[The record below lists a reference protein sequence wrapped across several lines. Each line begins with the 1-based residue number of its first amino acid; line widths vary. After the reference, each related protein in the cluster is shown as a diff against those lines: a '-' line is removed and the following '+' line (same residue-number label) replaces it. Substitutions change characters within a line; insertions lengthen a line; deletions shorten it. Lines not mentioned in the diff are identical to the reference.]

1 MWGGVLSTQALLTMS
16 MKLQYRENGF
26 HSSLFLAVAPF
37 PGLPRLDYGHFQQCP
52 SDPRRL
58 IWLLYL
64 RANGWSIKQGYKGFV
79 YIAVISAVIAA
90 FYTAMM
96 FLTGR

>member
-1 MWGGVLSTQALLTMS
+1 MIRYLFIIPLLLSI
-16 MKLQYRENGF
+16 
-26 HSSLFLAVAPF
+26 
-37 PGLPRLDYGHFQQCP
+37 
-52 SDPRRL
+52 

-64 RANGWSIKQGYKGFV
+64 RLNGWSIRQGYKGFV

>member
-1 MWGGVLSTQALLTMS
+1 MVRYFFIIPLL
-16 MKLQYRENGF
+16 L
-26 HSSLFLAVAPF
+26 
-37 PGLPRLDYGHFQQCP
+37 
-52 SDPRRL
+52 
-58 IWLLYL
+58 WLLYL
-64 RANGWSIKQGYKGFV
+64 RVNGWSIKQGYKGFV

>member
-1 MWGGVLSTQALLTMS
+1 MIRYFFIIPLLLS
-16 MKLQYRENGF
+16 
-26 HSSLFLAVAPF
+26 
-37 PGLPRLDYGHFQQCP
+37 
-52 SDPRRL
+52 L

-79 YIAVISAVIAA
+79 YIAVVSAVIAA

>member
-1 MWGGVLSTQALLTMS
+1 MIRYFFLIPLLLSLL
-16 MKLQYRENGF
+16 
-26 HSSLFLAVAPF
+26 
-37 PGLPRLDYGHFQQCP
+37 
-52 SDPRRL
+52 
-58 IWLLYL
+58 WLLYL
-64 RANGWSIKQGYKGFV
+64 KTNGWTIKQGYKGFV